1 MPDGARVCVTGMG
14 VVTSIAPDT
23 ASFIEALRAGRSG
36 IARLARIPTDR
47 IEVKIGA
54 EVAAHDWLA
63 AIERF
68 SRGDADLAPR
78 ARKILA
84 RVPPSIR
91 LSASAAA
98 EALAQSGLLRSAVP
112 PERIGLVVA
121 GSNLHQSYVHDN
133 RVRFQQENAYLHP
146 TYALYYSDTSQVG
159 CLSELFDIRGMG
171 YIVGGASASGNVA
184 LHQASLWIRHGVLDA
199 CVVVGAASDFSEV
212 ELQGFSILGAA
223 CGEPWNATPA
233 AACRPFDRAR
243 AGFVFGEGS
252 ACVVLEN
259 LAAARARDTC
269 VLGELRGSAMLLD
282 ANAHPNPSLAGE
294 QRVIRLALESA
305 GLQPDD
311 IGYLNAHGSAS
322 VVGDETECAAI
333 AAVFADHL
341 DRLPVNSTKS
351 LVGHCMSAAGVVEF
365 VATLLQL
372 NHRFLHPNLN
382 LVDPLTDRLHFA
394 GATAQPLDAPFAVS
408 NSFGFGGINTSLVLA
423 RG

>member
-1 MPDGARVCVTGMG
+1 MG

-23 ASFIEALRAGRSG
+23 ASFVEALRAGRSG
-36 IARLARIPTDR
+36 IARLTRIPSDR

-54 EVAAHDWLA
+54 EIPAHDWLA
-63 AIERF
+63 AIEG
-68 SRGDADLAPR
+68 SSGNDAELTPR

-98 EALAQSGLLRSAVP
+98 EALAQSGLLRSGISR
-112 PERIGLVVA
+112 ERIGLVVA
-121 GSNLHQSYVHDN
+121 GSNLHQSYIHDN
-133 RVRFQQENAYLHP
+133 RGRFQDNAYLHP

-159 CLSELFDIRGMG
+159 CLSELFDVRGMS

-184 LHQASLWIRHGVLDA
+184 LHQASLWLRHGVLDA
-199 CVVVGAASDFSEV
+199 CIVVGAASDFSEV

-233 AACRPFDRAR
+233 TACRPFDRAR

-259 LAAARARDTC
+259 LAARTRDTRA
-269 VLGELRGSAMLLD
+269 LGELRGSAMLLD

-294 QRVIRLALESA
+294 QRVMRVALESA
-305 GLQPDD
+305 GLAPAD

-333 AAVFADHL
+333 AAVFGEHL
-341 DRLPVNSTKS
+341 VRLPVNSTKS
-351 LVGHCMSAAGVVEF
+351 LVGHCMSAAGVIEC

-382 LVDPLTDRLHFA
+382 LLDPLTDRLRFA
-394 GATAQPLDAPFAVS
+394 GATALPLDARFAIS

-423 RG
+423 RGE